1 MFRHQ
6 GLYGGS
12 IVAMCAAIAA
22 PAWAQQDDSGNALE
36 EVVVTARKREERLR
50 DIPTAGTAFGPE
62 QISQLGGLSN
72 TQELLANIP
81 AVNFANTSSPVT
93 SEVSIRGSGTSRAT
107 SAEAAVGL
115 YRDGVYIGG
124 GRLGG
129 RSFSKSDFFD
139 VGGIEALRG
148 VQGALNG
155 RNAVGG
161 AVNVVSARPTNS
173 RTGFASAQVAKNNR
187 REAQIVVNEP
197 LGEKWAVRFGIDEM
211 KQSKG
216 FYYNPILDR
225 YHDAQET
232 EIYRGQ
238 IAYHDGPLSVNLLA
252 EHGRDILP
260 GLIYQVNIGANA
272 TYPMG
277 LYQEKYELPWNTP
290 SFGKQQVNYLEGVI
304 DYDFG
309 FATLTSTTALRK
321 RRSLFSYDRDASS
334 PQFQA
339 QIIAAGLVRPGAT
352 LGDPNLEGLSYD
364 NARVFYNDTHLVG
377 RKVSGFTWLA
387 GFEYFDLNDDYSSSL
402 TRTPTAA
409 NPSRGTKG
417 IERQDFTSWAAY
429 ASLGYDITE
438 QLNLTGEA
446 RYTHDDKHL
455 SADRLD
461 FGTGLPSGVGFNV
474 DSGKKSSNFSYTA
487 SASYKFSQWLAYAKV
502 GSAYR
507 AGGFNTALGD
517 PRQPVDIPQSF
528 DDEVATSYEVG
539 LKGNITPQIFLT
551 TAAFRTHVKDLLVQ
565 SDNGCFNGNP
575 VCPVQATPFV
585 FNSGAANTYGVEA
598 ELNTRFRV
606 AGGTLS
612 ATLAGARLGGHIVSG
627 PDKGK
632 VVPQR
637 PKWTANFAVNY
648 RHRLA
653 GDMFGF
659 FNVNGNGRWGGV
671 QEIAQTPQLYDYQV
685 VNVRAGVTKG
695 GWEAAVFSSNVG
707 DEAYIVFEGPTT
719 RRWNM
724 PRTYGAELRY
734 RW

>member
-1 MFRHQ
+1 MFRTKW
-6 GLYGGS
+6 LYGAS
-12 IVAMCAAIAA
+12 VCALCVAIGA
-22 PAWAQQDDSGNALE
+22 PAWAQSGGSGTALE

-62 QISQLGGLSN
+62 QILQLGGLSN

-129 RSFSKSDFFD
+129 RTFSKSDFFD

-173 RTGFASAQVAKNNR
+173 YTGFATVQIGNNKR
-187 REAQIVVNEP
+187 REGQLVFNAP
-197 LGEKWAVRFGIDEM
+197 LGEKWAVRFGVDDM
-211 KQSKG
+211 KQSEG

-232 EIYRGQ
+232 EIVRGQ
-238 IAYHDGPLSVNLLA
+238 LAYKDGPLSVNLLA

-260 GLIYQVNIGANA
+260 GLIYQVNIGPTAV
-272 TYPMG
+272 YPSG
-277 LYQEKYELPWNTP
+277 LFQEKYVLPWNTP
-290 SFGKQQVNYLEGVI
+290 SFGKQQVNYAEIVI

-309 FATLTSTTALRK
+309 FATFTSTSAVRK

-339 QIIAAGLVRPGAT
+339 QVAAQGLVRPGAVQ
-352 LGDPNLEGLSYD
+352 GDPNLEGLSYD
-364 NARVFYNDTHLVG
+364 NARVLYQDVHMVG
-377 RKVSGFTWLA
+377 RKSAGVTWLA
-387 GFEYFDLNDDYSSSL
+387 GFEYFDLNDDYSSTL
-402 TRTPTAA
+402 TRTPTRA
-409 NPSRGTKG
+409 NPSPGTVG
-417 IERQDFTSWAAY
+417 TERQDFTSWAAY

-455 SADRLD
+455 EAHRLD
-461 FGTGLPSGVGFNV
+461 FGTGLPSGVGFDV

-487 SASYKFSQWLAYAKV
+487 AASYKLDRWLAYAKV

-517 PRQPVDIPQSF
+517 PRQPTPIPPAF
-528 DDEVATSYEVG
+528 DNEVATSYEAG
-539 LKGNITPQIFLT
+539 LKGNISPQVFLT
-551 TAAFRTHVKDLLVQ
+551 TALFRTHVKDLLVQ
-565 SDNGCFNGNP
+565 SDNGCFNGSP

-585 FNSGAANTYGVEA
+585 FNSGSANVYGVEA
-598 ELNTRFRV
+598 ELTSRFRV
-606 AGGTLS
+606 AGGVVNL
-612 ATLAGARLGGHIVSG
+612 TLAGARLGGHIVSG

-648 RHRLA
+648 RRPLT
-653 GDMFGF
+653 GDLFGF

-671 QEIAQTPQLYDYQV
+671 QEIAQTPPLYDYQI

-707 DEAYIVFEGPTT
+707 DEAYFVFQGPTT
-719 RRWNM
+719 RRWNL
-724 PRTYGAELRY
+724 PRTYGAEVRY